1 MALWLEERVTSHNA
15 MRSMTL
21 KEKILDVFRQC
32 FDNNEIPYDQEDE
45 QVCINDL
52 EKLEQRTVAKGGCCE
67 KK

>member
-1 MALWLEERVTSHNA
+1 
-15 MRSMTL
+15 MTL
-21 KEKILDVFRQC
+21 KEKILDVFRKC

-45 QVCINDL
+45 QVWINDL